1 MFKRLFI
8 IIILI
13 IGVVVSAQEETAE
26 PELTPEVTDIP
37 SEADTCPALVANAL
51 DFTQS
56 NCSDASTNEA
66 CYGYIFIDAQFRSDT
81 AQFIEPGDIEDVINI
96 QSVQLS
102 PLDVASGQWGVI
114 VLRVEPNANL
124 DNTNTL
130 PTDDVQII
138 LYGDA
143 QLNDASQ
150 FIEVRANQALAIYER
165 PNTENTIIGNLNPDE
180 PVIANGR
187 LDDNSWYRIRI
198 SDAGE
203 VGIGWIAA
211 DSVTA
216 SFDPETLPII
226 TAQQIEQ
233 PEDDIAVQYGPMQA
247 FVFESA
253 NADAPCEE
261 APNSGMLI
269 QTPDGV
275 ASVNI
280 LLDEVIIQLD
290 GTGVVSA
297 QADGNLT
304 IGVIEG
310 SLQVETED
318 GVSTAVAGEAI
329 DVPLDSD
336 LRPTGAPEAAR
347 PLSSDEVQALPTN
360 LLDDPVIVP
369 IVNSNSGIDLRTAS
383 DGFGWFFSYNTPP
396 PYTCSD
402 GTDVTLAS
410 AGVAPS
416 VTAEIDAIVISGLRF
431 PEVSDGVY
439 RTSYLDPSGNLITDT
454 LQVTSPE
461 RITGERVFDL
471 VNPICTLTVSFS
483 IQFGAR

>member
-8 IIILI
+8 IIILTL
-13 IGVVVSAQEETAE
+13 GVVTSAQDNTAD
-26 PELTPEVTDIP
+26 PELTPEVTEMP
-37 SEADTCPALVANAL
+37 SDADMCPALVANAL

-66 CYGYIFIDAQFRSDT
+66 CYGYIFIDAEFRSET

-124 DNTNTL
+124 DESNTL
-130 PTDDVQII
+130 PSDDVQIV

-150 FIEVRANQALAIYER
+150 FIEVTAINDLNIYNR
-165 PNTENTIIGNLNPDE
+165 PDTETSVLGNLSADE
-180 PVIANGR
+180 TVIANGR
-187 LDDNSWYRIRI
+187 LADNSWYRIRI

-203 VGIGWIAA
+203 VGIAWIEGNQI
-211 DSVTA
+211 ST
-216 SFDPETLPII
+216 SFDPEMLPII
-226 TAQQIEQ
+226 SEEQIEQ
-233 PEDDIAVQYGPMQA
+233 PDDVAVQYGPMQA

-253 NADAPCEE
+253 EADAPCEQ

-280 LLDEVIIQLD
+280 LLDEVVIQLD

-310 SLQVETED
+310 NLQVETED
-318 GVSTAVAGEAI
+318 GVSTAVAGQAI

-336 LRPTGAPEAAR
+336 LRPTGAPEEAR
-347 PLSSDEVQALPTN
+347 PLSPDEVQALPTDI
-360 LLDDPVIVP
+360 LDDPVIVP
-369 IVNSNSGIDLRTAS
+369 IVEPTTGIDLRTAS
-383 DGFGWFFSYNTPP
+383 DGFGWTFSYTTPP

-416 VTAEIDAIVISGLRF
+416 VIAETDAIVISGLRF

-439 RTSYLDPSGNLITDT
+439 RASYTDPSGNLITDT
-454 LQVTSPE
+454 LQVVSSE
-461 RITGERVFDL
+461 RISGERVFDL
-471 VNPICTLTVSFS
+471 INPICTLTVSFS
-483 IQFGAR
+483 IQFGAQ